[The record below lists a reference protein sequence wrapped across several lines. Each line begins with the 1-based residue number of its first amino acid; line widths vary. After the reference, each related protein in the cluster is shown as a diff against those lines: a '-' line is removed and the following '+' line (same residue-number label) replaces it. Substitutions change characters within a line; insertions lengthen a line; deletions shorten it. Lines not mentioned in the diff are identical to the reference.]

1 MVNKMAKKI
10 SSPVTEATAQAK
22 ILAAARAEFIDKGF
36 KSARMQSI
44 AKSAGVHHAL
54 LHYYFH
60 SKEKLYDAAV
70 RETVRTVWSGLQREL
85 QTVPEGS
92 DFEKLLSTLLKT
104 HARILS
110 RHPDF
115 PLFFIR
121 GILEDGKSFP
131 AAVSEILT
139 SFGEVPRRVNQAL
152 LVEIKTGR
160 LKPIDPV
167 HFWLNLVGMVFSGF
181 MASHFAKTI
190 GSATPV
196 ARIRFTEKFFLERA
210 EIVAATLLQSLR
222 P

>member
-1 MVNKMAKKI
+1 MAKTTQKI
-10 SSPVTEATAQAK
+10 SADSESTAQTR
-22 ILAAARAEFIDKGF
+22 ILSAARAEFIDKGF

-44 AKSAGVHHAL
+44 AKSAGVNHAL
-54 LHYYFH
+54 LHYYFR
-60 SKEKLYDAAV
+60 SKEQLYDAAV

-92 DFEKLLSTLLKT
+92 DFETLLLTLLKT

-131 AAVSEILT
+131 GAVEEILA
-139 SFGEVPRRVNQAL
+139 SFGEVPKRVNQAL
-152 LVEIKTGR
+152 IAEIKVGR
-160 LKPIDPV
+160 LKPIEPM
-167 HFWLNLVGMVFSGF
+167 HFWLNLVGMVISGF
-181 MASHFAKTI
+181 MASHFAKKL
-190 GSATPV
+190 GPAFPLSRV
-196 ARIRFTEKFFLERA
+196 KFTEKFFLERA
-210 EIVAATLLQSLR
+210 EMVAATLLQSLR